1 METSELR
8 DRAFIYTGIFIILI
22 TVIGALFIGDSIQIG
37 YLASGAIAILGLLIL
52 GYCYREYE
60 ERDRGNF

>member
-8 DRAFIYTGIFIILI
+8 DRVFIYSGIFIVLT

-37 YLASGAIAILGLLIL
+37 YLVSGAIAILALLIL

-60 ERDRGNF
+60 ERDRGTF